1 MVEKSHTA
9 AGHETGFW
17 PHVLD
22 PLRNAG
28 EKVANFFAPSA
39 DASSIDDVYE
49 INVELPGVAGEDV
62 DVELHDNVLVV
73 KGEKRFEREETGK
86 TYYFSERRFGSF
98 HRSFR
103 LPEDVDEEDI
113 AADFVDGVLTIKIAK
128 RSSKAP
134 QPKKIEVRKN

>member
-9 AGHETGFW
+9 AGHESGFW

-28 EKVANFFAPSA
+28 EKITNFFAPSA
-39 DASSIDDVYE
+39 DTASTGDVYE
-49 INVELPGVAGEDV
+49 INVELPGVAEEDV
-62 DVELHDNVLVV
+62 TVELHGNVLVV
-73 KGEKRFEREETGK
+73 KGEKRFEREKKGK

-103 LPEDVDEEDI
+103 LPEDVDAERIE
-113 AADFVDGVLTIKIAK
+113 ADFKDGVLSIKVSK
-128 RSSKAP
+128 RTMNNEEP
-134 QPKKIEVRKN
+134 QKIQVRKH

>member
-9 AGHETGFW
+9 AGHESGFW

-28 EKVANFFAPSA
+28 EKIANFFAPSA
-39 DASSIDDVYE
+39 DAASTEDVYE
-49 INVELPGVAGEDV
+49 INVELPGVAEEDV
-62 DVELHDNVLVV
+62 IVELHGNVLVV
-73 KGEKRFEREETGK
+73 KGEKRFEREEKGK

-103 LPEDVDEEDI
+103 LPEDVDAEKI
-113 AADFVDGVLTIKIAK
+113 AADFKDGVLSIKIAK
-128 RSSKAP
+128 RSANKEEP
-134 QPKKIEVRKN
+134 QRIQVRKH

>member
-9 AGHETGFW
+9 ASHDSEFW

-22 PLRNAG
+22 PLRNARD
-28 EKVANFFAPSA
+28 KIANFFAPSA
-39 DASSIDDVYE
+39 DAASTDDVYE
-49 INVELPGVAGEDV
+49 VNIELPGVSSEDV

-73 KGEKRFEREETGK
+73 KGEKSFENEETGK

-103 LPEDVDEEDI
+103 LPEDVDPEKVT
-113 AADFVDGVLTIKIAK
+113 AAFSDGVLTIKVVKKLAA
-128 RSSKAP
+128 RQS
-134 QPKKIEVRKN
+134 PKKIAIQKT